1 MQTIVLQS
9 PETAYQVLSGSGDV
23 KHPDSSKSPK
33 CSPVTL
39 RIPIFKGLLVPGYEE
54 RIFNGA
60 KCRCLQG
67 GIVFFVFFFFY
78 QELPYVQELYLLCQA
93 RQNQKIPIA
102 RQPRVL
108 TKYFWAFRTA
118 ACAAQRQVSL
128 QCVIESSYPQTGALL
143 EEEVLLT
150 LCCTIFT

>member
-9 PETAYQVLSGSGDV
+9 PEMAYQVLSGSGDV

-67 GIVFFVFFFFY
+67 GIVFFFFFFLLGAALCSRVVFTLSSSP
-78 QELPYVQELYLLCQA
+78 ELENPHC
-93 RQNQKIPIA
+93 
-102 RQPRVL
+102 
-108 TKYFWAFRTA
+108 
-118 ACAAQRQVSL
+118 
-128 QCVIESSYPQTGALL
+128 
-143 EEEVLLT
+143 
-150 LCCTIFT
+150 